1 MKRLEIEIKN
11 NLCAAIEALEEFQ
24 SKHMDWQF
32 VRGETEVLKA
42 QLEGF
47 LSGLE
52 SLVKD
57 MEREE
62 AEEKVKEGSFK

>member
-1 MKRLEIEIKN
+1 MDTMVKN
-11 NLCAAIEALEEFQ
+11 NICAAIEALEEFQ
-24 SKHMDWQF
+24 AAHYDWQF

-52 SLVKD
+52 SLIED
-57 MEREE
+57 MERES
-62 AEEKVKEGSFK
+62 VSQ

>member
-1 MKRLEIEIKN
+1 MPRN

-24 SKHMDWQF
+24 SKHKDWRY
-32 VRGETEVLKA
+32 VRNETDALKA
-42 QLEGF
+42 QLEGV

>member
-42 QLEGF
+42 QLEGV

-52 SLVKD
+52 SLIED

-62 AEEKVKEGSFK
+62 KVKEVV